1 MIKQAKFVIKRIDF
15 NFNLRPMKHNYFFK
29 AILFFGML
37 IYASLLPVEV
47 AAKNSFVYAQTEKIE
62 LDSITPKS
70 KVNDTIVNT
79 PAASKKGNSIKT
91 TTPKKKFFG
100 KVYSYGLP
108 PADEAAACEVG
119 VFTEFYLFGVKLFK
133 PKPVMTPLEG
143 KEEILSQEVV
153 ACGEEYVPK
162 KAEKEKSASRKSK
175 KNKKIN
181 EEVVV
186 DKGKKRYD
194 STFTIPTEE

>member
-1 MIKQAKFVIKRIDF
+1 
-15 NFNLRPMKHNYFFK
+15 
-29 AILFFGML
+29 
-37 IYASLLPVEV
+37 
-47 AAKNSFVYAQTEKIE
+47 
-62 LDSITPKS
+62 
-70 KVNDTIVNT
+70 
-79 PAASKKGNSIKT
+79 
-91 TTPKKKFFG
+91 
-100 KVYSYGLP
+100 
-108 PADEAAACEVG
+108 
-119 VFTEFYLFGVKLFK
+119 
-133 PKPVMTPLEG
+133 MTPLEG

-194 STFTIPTEE
+194 STFTLPTEE